1 MKVSTMYVT
10 LVFLGYSRHTDLYNS
25 FTSMMHELSEDK
37 LVQLSM
43 DGLSVNI
50 KVLQVVQD
58 GRKDKGLPQ
67 LLDIGTCGPQTLHG
81 SYKMGIEKGE

>member
-1 MKVSTMYVT
+1 
-10 LVFLGYSRHTDLYNS
+10 
-25 FTSMMHELSEDK
+25 MMHELSEDK

-43 DGLSVNI
+43 GGLSVNI

-58 GRKDKGLPQ
+58 DRKDKGLPQ

-81 SYKMGIEKGE
+81 SYKTGIVKGEWEINFL